1 MGKKKGRRPKGSG
14 TLRRQRNGRWKATR
28 TINWRTRDTES
39 ETFDSHADAEAWL
52 AQKRAVIDAATKPD
66 VSPMLFSDWVATWLA
81 DVEREHATATHQSY
95 DYHANTYLIPNLA
108 RLPVRDISPL
118 LLRNFFADLEK
129 NACKSATRQKVYAT
143 LQACLQ
149 SATDLEVISRNPIAK
164 VSKPSH
170 ERKRI
175 DPFTLDEIRAIL
187 DATKEDRLHGMYV
200 TLFHL
205 GLRQGECY
213 ALEWSDLDVEAKT
226 LSISRQV
233 VSNRGVNEVKKPKT
247 AAGIRVIDLADE
259 TLNAILDRRRL
270 ALTEKLAGCPLIF
283 PGRRG
288 CYLNRS
294 SVAHRWW
301 KEKILKKLG
310 IKPRGLHNARH
321 SFASHALSNGED
333 LVTVS
338 SVLGHANPSVTLRIY
353 SHLVEKAQRRTT
365 ERMAKLFSTTS
376 DIHPARKSQSS

>member
-1 MGKKKGRRPKGSG
+1 MARKKGRRPKGSG
-14 TLRRQRNGRWKATR
+14 TLNQQRNGRWKATR
-28 TINWRTRDTES
+28 TVNWRTRETES
-39 ETFDSHADAEAWL
+39 ETFNSHADAEAWL
-52 AQKRAVIDAATKPD
+52 AQKRAVVEAA
-66 VSPMLFSDWVATWLA
+66 VELSPMLFSDWIATWLS
-81 DVEREHATATHQSY
+81 DVQRQRATSTFQSY
-95 DYHANTYLIPNLA
+95 GYHADAYILPNLGGIFA
-108 RLPVRDISPL
+108 RDVSPL

-129 NACKSATRQKVYAT
+129 NACKSATLQKVYAT

-149 SATDLEVISRNPIAK
+149 SAADLEVIPKNPIDK
-164 VSKPSH
+164 VSKPTH
-170 ERKRI
+170 EKKRI
-175 DPFTLDEIRAIL
+175 DPFTLDEIKAIL
-187 DATKEDRLHGMYV
+187 DATKDDRLHGMYV

-213 ALEWSDLDVEAKT
+213 ALEWGDLDATAKT

-233 VSNRGVNEVKKPKT
+233 VSNRGKNEIKRPKT

-270 ALTEKLAGCPLIF
+270 ALTEKLAACPLIF

-301 KEKILKKLG
+301 KELLKELK

-338 SVLGHANPSVTLRIY
+338 SVLGHSNPSVTLRIY
-353 SHLVEKAQRRTT
+353 SHVVEKAQRRTT
-365 ERMAKLFSTTS
+365 ERMAKLFSTDT
-376 DIHPARKSQSS
+376 IQMHAGERPAKIL